1 MTEKKRP
8 PPREDVADPAH
19 APTRKVESMSA
30 LVADILLREQDGGAG
45 RRPRSPSS
53 PGDAES
59 DARADRAALDLARLI
74 EVRADAPRP
83 SQPPPRYEPAPPPP
97 RSRVPMVVGVVF
109 ALVALAALVAL
120 LATR

>member
-1 MTEKKRP
+1 
-8 PPREDVADPAH
+8 
-19 APTRKVESMSA
+19 MSA

-45 RRPRSPSS
+45 RRPSSPSS

-97 RSRVPMVVGVVF
+97 SRTPMVVGVLF
-109 ALVALAALVAL
+109 ALVALAALAAV
-120 LATR
+120 LANR